1 VNSSFNFI
9 AKYVLQNGIFLYES
23 LRKLIHMSFKIIA
36 FMLLFFTFN
45 SVFVPITITS
55 NFLLIF
61 EMELHN
67 KNGFNAVLPQALWNG
82 RTVESIFGACVDW
95 STNRCPFHAEVTL
108 QRSGWVPPLEMQVVS
123 KKSIVFLS
131 SSFLRSRSLFCRGR
145 KKRVNETNT
154 FRA

>member
-1 VNSSFNFI
+1 
-9 AKYVLQNGIFLYES
+9 
-23 LRKLIHMSFKIIA
+23 
-36 FMLLFFTFN
+36 
-45 SVFVPITITS
+45 
-55 NFLLIF
+55 
-61 EMELHN
+61 MELHN

-95 STNRCPFHAEVTL
+95 STNRCPFRAEVTL

-145 KKRVNETNT
+145 KKRVNETNM